1 METRIDDTMTHFTD
15 NTIGQDS
22 TPSMRPI
29 LHFKKNPIRRRKK
42 NANTSLSYTGD
53 ALERSA
59 ELSSEDK
66 SQESV
71 DRTKSI
77 TSDFKK
83 EANEN
88 ISDNSHEHDSNVW
101 IKRKLNQHKR
111 REYDSSGSSLMKSEE
126 DNIPIVAEMLS

>member
-1 METRIDDTMTHFTD
+1 MTHFTD

-29 LHFKKNPIRRRKK
+29 SHFKKNPISCRKK
-42 NANTSLSYTGD
+42 NAFTSLSLTGD

-77 TSDFKK
+77 RSDFKK

-88 ISDNSHEHDSNVW
+88 ISDNSNEHDSKVW
-101 IKRKLNQHKR
+101 IRRKLNQYRR
-111 REYDSSGSSLMKSEE
+111 REDDSSGPSQKKSEE
-126 DNIPIVAEMLS
+126 DSIPIVAEMLS

>member
-22 TPSMRPI
+22 TPSMWPMV
-29 LHFKKNPIRRRKK
+29 LFTKNPISRRKK
-42 NANTSLSYTGD
+42 NANTSLSFTGD

-66 SQESV
+66 SQGSV

-83 EANEN
+83 EANEK
-88 ISDNSHEHDSNVW
+88 ISDNSYEHD
-101 IKRKLNQHKR
+101 
-111 REYDSSGSSLMKSEE
+111 
-126 DNIPIVAEMLS
+126 

>member
-1 METRIDDTMTHFTD
+1 MTQFTD

-22 TPSMRPI
+22 TPLIKPM
-29 LHFKKNPIRRRKK
+29 LLFTKNPVRRRKK
-42 NANTSLSYTGD
+42 NANTSLSFTGD

-59 ELSSEDK
+59 DLSSEDK

-77 TSDFKK
+77 ISDFKK

-88 ISDNSHEHDSNVW
+88 ISDYSNEHN
-101 IKRKLNQHKR
+101 
-111 REYDSSGSSLMKSEE
+111 
-126 DNIPIVAEMLS
+126 